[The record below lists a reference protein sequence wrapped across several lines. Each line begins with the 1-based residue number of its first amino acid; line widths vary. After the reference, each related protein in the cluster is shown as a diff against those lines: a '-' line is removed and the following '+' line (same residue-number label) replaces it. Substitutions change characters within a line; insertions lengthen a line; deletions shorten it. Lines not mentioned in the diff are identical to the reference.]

1 MTLLMRH
8 VAISQ
13 RAAYTQR
20 MSDPIALFA
29 RNARVYIWPPLRS
42 DDTAVGYTYRIV
54 HGNELQGE
62 STTNAPFIYRLWL
75 LVPSLFNN
83 LTFFIVP

>member
-1 MTLLMRH
+1 MTLLMRY
-8 VAISQ
+8 VRISQ
-13 RAAYTQR
+13 RVAYTKR

-29 RNARVYIWPPLRS
+29 RNARAYIWSPLRS
-42 DDTAVGYTYRIV
+42 NDTPVGYTYRLL

-75 LVPSLFNN
+75 LVHSLFNN
-83 LTFFIVP
+83 LTLFIVP